1 MFRGLTNKTIAMKN
15 YPLLTLLLL
24 LSFVGCSQSYKLVE
38 QSPKV
43 KPKWVTDGTYPGSYF
58 IQANKVATI
67 EDAQNMVMTSLLNK
81 IASSVAVQVEGET
94 EDKIDWTT
102 VELNGKTKD
111 EYIQVIKSNTTLKIA
126 KMPALQGISLSKAEV
141 YWEKYTDKKTKE
153 TLYDYYILYPF
164 SSFELQEL
172 IDTYNA
178 QEKALNDKIDDYKN
192 QMGKISN
199 ISDLLLNIDE
209 MKLMMKEIGEDDVK
223 YGRLANVIKQYDKYI
238 DDINIHVIENVK
250 DRLVIQLKNNDM
262 VMKTS
267 SLPKMRGE
275 CARDFSSKHVGN
287 DIEITFNTFDCY
299 EQVDNYVEVRF
310 VFGKKK
316 LNKKIRINL

>member
-192 QMGKISN
+192 
-199 ISDLLLNIDE
+199 LLFL
-209 MKLMMKEIGEDDVK
+209 
-223 YGRLANVIKQYDKYI
+223 
-238 DDINIHVIENVK
+238 
-250 DRLVIQLKNNDM
+250 
-262 VMKTS
+262 
-267 SLPKMRGE
+267 
-275 CARDFSSKHVGN
+275 
-287 DIEITFNTFDCY
+287 
-299 EQVDNYVEVRF
+299 
-310 VFGKKK
+310 
-316 LNKKIRINL
+316 

>member
-299 EQVDNYVEVRF
+299 EQDDNYVEVRF

>member
-1 MFRGLTNKTIAMKN
+1 
-15 YPLLTLLLL
+15 
-24 LSFVGCSQSYKLVE
+24 
-38 QSPKV
+38 
-43 KPKWVTDGTYPGSYF
+43 
-58 IQANKVATI
+58 
-67 EDAQNMVMTSLLNK
+67 
-81 IASSVAVQVEGET
+81 
-94 EDKIDWTT
+94 
-102 VELNGKTKD
+102 
-111 EYIQVIKSNTTLKIA
+111 
-126 KMPALQGISLSKAEV
+126 
-141 YWEKYTDKKTKE
+141 
-153 TLYDYYILYPF
+153 
-164 SSFELQEL
+164 
-172 IDTYNA
+172 
-178 QEKALNDKIDDYKN
+178 
-192 QMGKISN
+192 MGKISN

-299 EQVDNYVEVRF
+299 EQDDNYVEVRF